1 LALSKGEKLELEELT
16 KYFGNFC
23 AVDHLTL
30 EVNPGEFLSLL
41 GPSGCGK
48 TTTLNMI
55 AGLLE
60 PTYGRILIG
69 GRDVT
74 YLPPIERKVG
84 LVFQSYA
91 VFPHMTVYENLA
103 FGLKIRKMPKAEIDK
118 KVKEVASL
126 LQLEDVLNVKGGK
139 LSLDQ
144 TQRTALG
151 RAMVI
156 EPTFFLLD
164 EPLSNLD
171 PALRA
176 VMRVKLK
183 QLQKELAQT
192 VVYVTHDQLEAMS
205 MADRIAVMNAG
216 KLQQVGTP
224 EEVYNNPA
232 NKFVA
237 NFIGSPTMNFI
248 DCTLT
253 EKDAHILL
261 DAEDFT
267 IDVTRFGEV
276 LKKEACGPEVILGIR
291 PEHVQI
297 SMERVKNAIEGKV
310 ALVEQ
315 LGTETIITCRIG
327 RKEIKALMLGTYKVS
342 IGDRLYLTL
351 NMDRLHIIDKKTEKV
366 IV

>member
-1 LALSKGEKLELEELT
+1 LALSEGEKLELEELT

-103 FGLKIRKMPKAEIDK
+103 FGLKVRKMPKAEIDK

-139 LSLDQ
+139 LNLDQ

-183 QLQKELAQT
+183 QLQKELSQT

-224 EEVYNNPA
+224 EEVYNNPT

-253 EKDAHILL
+253 EKDTRMLL

-276 LKKEACGPEVILGIR
+276 LKKEACGPEVVLGIR

-297 SMERVKNAIEGKV
+297 SLERVKNCIEGKV
-310 ALVEQ
+310 ALVEP
-315 LGTETIITCRIG
+315 LGRMTVAHIMISDIHIQVICPANFKVEYGSKVWVKFDTEH
-327 RKEIKALMLGTYKVS
+327 M
-342 IGDRLYLTL
+342 
-351 NMDRLHIIDKKTEKV
+351 HIFDKKTGKS
-366 IV
+366 II